1 MQTVRQFHG
10 QRLCG
15 SAAIALVTAL
25 APVAAAAQS
34 TTPDRIDAIERHI
47 RQVEGEL
54 QRLKRDLSDTRQ
66 QLRQS
71 QRETAQ
77 ARAQAQRLPPAQAR
91 LPVAPPPPTAAEPSP
106 KPAPHVAQTTGN
118 RFGLE

>member
-1 MQTVRQFHG
+1 MHTVRRFHG
-10 QRLCG
+10 QHLCR

-25 APVAAAAQS
+25 SPVAAAAQS

-47 RQVEGEL
+47 RQLEGEL
-54 QRLKRDLSDTRQ
+54 QRLKRDLGDTRQ

-71 QRETAQ
+71 QRETAD
-77 ARAQAQRLPPAQAR
+77 ARALAQRVPPAVGQAQAR
-91 LPVAPPPPTAAEPSP
+91 LPVAPPPPTAAEPPP

-118 RFGLE
+118 